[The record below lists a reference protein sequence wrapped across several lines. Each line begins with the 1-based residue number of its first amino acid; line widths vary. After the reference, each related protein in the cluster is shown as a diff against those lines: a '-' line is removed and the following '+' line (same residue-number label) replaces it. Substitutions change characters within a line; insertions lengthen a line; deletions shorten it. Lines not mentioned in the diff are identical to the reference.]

1 VRLGFGVNPE
11 WFGTIKTPSAAIVA
25 DEPFPPRP
33 IRYNTR
39 VETEVENR
47 SKPAWRRISDI
58 TNDVQRGF
66 IAEWTVTIIL
76 LLFATTTLVQA
87 FVIPS
92 ASMESSLLIGDHVLV
107 DKMVFSPYGAATKS
121 LLPYRDVRR
130 GDIIVF
136 RYPVDISQDYVK
148 RAIGLPGDRIKLMNK
163 QLMLNGHL
171 VNEPYVQHIY
181 PGVDAYRDNFPAGPG
196 PTSPPS
202 VADMLQN
209 HVVDGEVVVPPGFI
223 FAMGDNR
230 DDSADSRYWGFVPR
244 ENIVGTPVIIY
255 WSFEAPTQDLT
266 NPNIGVDHI
275 VDVIAHFFTK
285 TRWKRTFNL
294 IRGYPLQ

>member
-1 VRLGFGVNPE
+1 MKPPSVRDCSRPNL
-11 WFGTIKTPSAAIVA
+11 PSAFH
-25 DEPFPPRP
+25 PGP
-33 IRYNTR
+33 IRYNGG
-39 VETEVENR
+39 VETKVQTPQ
-47 SKPAWRRISDI
+47 SDPPVSTWRRFSEM
-58 TNDVQRGF
+58 TRDVQRGF

-107 DKMVFSPYGAATKS
+107 DKLVFAPYGPATRH

-136 RYPVDISQDYVK
+136 RYPVDITQDYVK
-148 RAIGLPGDRIKLMNK
+148 RAIGVPGDHIRLVNK

-171 VNEPYVQHIY
+171 VDEPYVQHIF
-181 PGVDAYRDNFPAGPG
+181 PGNDQYRDNFPSGPV
-196 PTSPPS
+196 PS
-202 VADMLQN
+202 NGSGLLDMLQN
-209 HVVDGEVVVPPGFI
+209 HVVNGELVVPEGYI

-230 DDSADSRYWGFVPR
+230 DDSLDSRYWGFVPR
-244 ENIVGTPVIIY
+244 ENIVGTPVVIY

-266 NPNIGVDHI
+266 NPNIGLDHI

-285 TRWKRTFNL
+285 TRWKRSFKL
-294 IRGYPLQ
+294 LRGYPLQ